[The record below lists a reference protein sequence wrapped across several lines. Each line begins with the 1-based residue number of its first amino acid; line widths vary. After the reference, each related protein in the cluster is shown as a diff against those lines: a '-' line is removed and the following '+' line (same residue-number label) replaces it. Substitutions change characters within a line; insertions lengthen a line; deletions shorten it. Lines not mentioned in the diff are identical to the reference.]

1 MHKIVTASLRIP
13 PEQIL
18 YCGMGI
24 GYGDRRHPVNS
35 FRTRRAELREFCKF
49 FGFE

>member
-1 MHKIVTASLRIP
+1 MYRIVGALLKFP

-24 GYGDRRHPVNS
+24 GYGDRSHPVNS
-35 FRTRRAELREFCKF
+35 FQTKRAALDEFCRF
-49 FGFE
+49 FGFD